1 MKKPAF
7 FLMLLFIV
15 FFSLLPN
22 AHSQQP
28 VTLEEGIRQYQLE
41 NYEEAVD
48 VLTKVR
54 GKNRNSSS
62 AAFFLGMAC
71 KQVMDYPN
79 AVANLQDAVT
89 LSPPIK
95 EALIELV
102 DALYQMDRL
111 DEAKK
116 WLAVAEKEGFSPAR
130 TAFLKGLIFAKE
142 NNNPA
147 AINAFEQAKKI
158 DPTLSQAA
166 EFQIGVSYMKD
177 RKLDKAKER
186 FQAVVQHDALSDL
199 AAFAR
204 QYQSM
209 LDQAMYQAKPLRL
222 TVGILG
228 GYDTNMVSKPLDSAA
243 AANITDEK
251 AMVLS
256 SSVRLDYVPR
266 LDGPWLFNAQAAVAS
281 TVNSSHTHSHDSFA
295 NTFSIAPGYN
305 FGSFAV
311 NFTASYTNA
320 LLRTDPQSYPPNSQ
334 EESDSNPGY
343 KRYMDYL
350 TYGPTLR
357 VMVNQNNILEVFA
370 GYDKKSYYNQ
380 KTSNQESIRD
390 AVGLREYI
398 SWVWLFKE
406 NAFLNLRYDFNQ
418 DHTDG
423 IYWESLTHRV
433 TANLSMP
440 LLSEE
445 TAKRAGQLNLQI
457 TGGAAWQDYRYDQ
470 PYVDDAGNPG
480 MTARWDKVYTGS
492 VGMNWVFSRY
502 ASFIVQYTR
511 TKNDSNIPVY
521 SYERDLYMSGFEF
534 RY

>member
-1 MKKPAF
+1 MKKSAI
-7 FLMLLFIV
+7 FLVLLFIV
-15 FFSLLPN
+15 FFPLIPN
-22 AHSQQP
+22 AYSQQP
-28 VTLEEGIRQYQLE
+28 TTLEEGIRQYQLE

-54 GKNRNSSS
+54 ANNRTSSA
-62 AAFFLGMAC
+62 AAFFLGMAY

-89 LSPPIK
+89 LPPPIK
-95 EALIELV
+95 DALIELV

-111 DEAKK
+111 DDAKK

-130 TAFLKGLIFAKE
+130 TAFLKGLIFSKE
-142 NNNPA
+142 NDNPS
-147 AINAFEQAKKI
+147 AINAFENAKKI

-166 EFQIGVSYMKD
+166 EFQIGVSYLKD
-177 RKLDKAKER
+177 RQLDKAKER

-209 LDQAMYQAKPLRL
+209 LEQAMYQEKPLRL

-228 GYDTNMVSKPLDSAA
+228 GYDTNMLFKPLESAA

-266 LDGPWLFNAQAAVAS
+266 LDGPWLFNAQLAVAS
-281 TVNSSHTHSHDSFA
+281 NVNSKNTHSHDSFA

-305 FGSFAV
+305 FGRFTL
-311 NFTASYTNA
+311 NLTASYTSA
-320 LLRTDPQSYPPNSQ
+320 LLRTDPDLAPDP
-334 EESDSNPGY
+334 DSSPGY
-343 KRYMDYL
+343 KRYLDYL
-350 TYGPTLR
+350 SYGPTLR
-357 VMVNQNNILEVFA
+357 VMVNQNNILEIFG
-370 GYDKKSYYNQ
+370 GYDKKEYYNQ
-380 KTSNQESIRD
+380 KTTNPESVRD
-390 AVGLREYI
+390 AVGPRAYV
-398 SWVWLFKE
+398 SWIWLFKE
-406 NAFLNLRYDFNQ
+406 NAFFNLRYDYNTE
-418 DHTDG
+418 HADG
-423 IYWESLTHRV
+423 IYWENEGHRA
-433 TANLSMP
+433 TANLSIP
-440 LLSEE
+440 LFSEE
-445 TAKRAGQLNLQI
+445 MAKRAGQLNLQV
-457 TGGAAWQDYRYDQ
+457 TGGASWQNYQYDQ
-470 PYVDDAGNPG
+470 PYMDDQGNPG
-480 MTARWDKVYTGS
+480 MIARKDRNYTGS
-492 VGMNWVFSRY
+492 LGTNWAFSRY